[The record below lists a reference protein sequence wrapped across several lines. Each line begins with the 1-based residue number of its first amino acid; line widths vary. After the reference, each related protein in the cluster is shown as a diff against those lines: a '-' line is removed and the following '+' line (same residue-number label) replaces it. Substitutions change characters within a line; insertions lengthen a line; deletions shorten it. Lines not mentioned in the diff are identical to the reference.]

1 MLRRSRAGERLSVR
15 LNGGVHVRRAGIFAE
30 KADGRV
36 WAARVSGGRQ
46 FEFLLKLDYL
56 CVMEKISDYIG
67 QRGGVSKR
75 AYGSLLSFR
84 RKVEEAFPDYVEDV
98 VLFGSRA
105 RSEANGKSDYDV
117 AVLLSGNGSGSDA
130 DRRLSRLAYPYMLE
144 GVFISPISLP
154 ADIVSLAQ
162 ESLLAHSIVHE
173 GLVIS

>member
-1 MLRRSRAGERLSVR
+1 MD
-15 LNGGVHVRRAGIFAE
+15 
-30 KADGRV
+30 K
-36 WAARVSGGRQ
+36 VSD
-46 FEFLLKLDYL
+46 F
-56 CVMEKISDYIG
+56 IG

-84 RKVEEAFPDYVEDV
+84 RQVEEAFPDNLADV

-105 RSEANGKSDYDV
+105 RSEAKAGSDYDI
-117 AVLLSGNGSGSDA
+117 AVLLDGQGSGTAA
-130 DRRLSRLAYPYMLE
+130 DRRLSRLAYPYMLK

-154 ADIVSLAQ
+154 ADLGQLAQ